1 MVKRLFTLTLIL
13 CAFSAIIS
21 SCSSNDSVKIV
32 TSAESSFTYPTG
44 LNNASLASYSV
55 TFTNLTTKE
64 STTYSDLSKIQL
76 PEGLYNV
83 SLQGVCNYTLDNG
96 SASTS
101 NVRSSLENVT
111 ISEGSTSLKFKLYV
125 YNNKAGL
132 VLKEIFFA
140 GTLTPAG
147 ASYNYDTYFVI
158 YNNSDSTICADGV
171 LLLES
176 NFLTSGKKELTLDIM
191 SSSFAVDAAYQ
202 IPGSGTEHPVAS
214 GDSLVICDRAIDHTS
229 ANTHSFDLS
238 KADFEWY
245 DESSVASSQDVD
257 NPDVPNLNKIYS
269 YTKSVWIPSV
279 QGNHAYAIARP
290 SSDFT
295 SSGFL
300 TNNVYNYTYP
310 FVSASLTKTMT
321 GSCYEVPNSWILD
334 AVDLCP
340 STQWQWNVVDAS
352 LDMGYAYVGEIG
364 SGTTN
369 RGKSVIRK
377 IQAVNPDG
385 RVILQDTNNSSEDFQ
400 MGATASMIAK
410 KSK

>member
-13 CAFSAIIS
+13 CAFSAILS

-44 LNNASLASYSV
+44 LNNPLLASYSV

-64 STTYSDLSKIQL
+64 SITYSDLSKIQL

-83 SLQGVCNYTLDNG
+83 SLQGICNYTLDNG

-111 ISEGSTSLKFKLYV
+111 ISEGSTNLKFKLYV

-158 YNNSDSTICADGV
+158 YNNSDSTIYADGV

-176 NFLTSGKKELTLDIM
+176 NFLTSGKKELTPDIM

-300 TNNVYNYTYP
+300 TSNIYNYTYS

-364 SGTTN
+364 SAATN

-385 RVILQDTNNSSEDFQ
+385 RVVLQDTNNSSEDFQ